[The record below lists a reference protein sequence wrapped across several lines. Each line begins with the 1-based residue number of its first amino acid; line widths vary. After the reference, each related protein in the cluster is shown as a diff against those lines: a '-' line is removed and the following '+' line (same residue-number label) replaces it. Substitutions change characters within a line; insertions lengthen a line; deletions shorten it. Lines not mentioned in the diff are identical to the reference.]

1 MADSVTGTSVNCP
14 PVWGSEQMRSR
25 GVLAERGFRA
35 LWVANA
41 FGDIA
46 SNLTVVA
53 LSVTSVVVLHA
64 SPFQVGVIAA
74 LSRAAYLVVALPVGV
89 WVDRWS
95 RKRVLIVSDLVR
107 LAAVLWIPLGY
118 FLDVLAIWQ
127 LMLVGAVVSTA
138 NVFFDVAHTAILPSL
153 VGRKRVSEA
162 SARLQ
167 SVDTMTSATIPAVAG
182 KLIAS
187 ISVAA
192 TFLVAGVFSLV
203 SALFVWRIPDG
214 RAENTRASEPVGF
227 RTAVREG
234 IRYVAGHRILRA
246 TVTAGVLLN
255 FGAGMYNA
263 VIAVYVLRDCGLSAS
278 QYGYA
283 LALGS
288 AGGFVGSLVGRHIG
302 RALGEVR
309 TQVVGYFTMGAALAA
324 PTVGPHLPIPIWISY
339 AAAVFLLSFLL
350 VVISVNTSGMNARLT
365 PHRLL
370 GRVSASRRFATL
382 GIVPIG
388 ALVGGVASSHL
399 SAATTLLI
407 AAAFPAST
415 LVVFAFSPVIG
426 MRVLPAELE
435 VDDDTETVVPQ
446 AAATVTTPTGKAA
459 EPLA

>member
-1 MADSVTGTSVNCP
+1 
-14 PVWGSEQMRSR
+14 MRLR
-25 GVLAERGFRA
+25 GVLAEPDFRA

-41 FGDIA
+41 FGDIS
-46 SNLTVVA
+46 SNTTVVA

-95 RKRVLIVSDLVR
+95 RKRVLLVSDLVR
-107 LAAVLWIPLGY
+107 LAAVMWIPLAY
-118 FLDVLAIWQ
+118 FLGVLAIWQ
-127 LMLVGAVVSTA
+127 LMLVGAAVSTA

-153 VGRKRVSEA
+153 VGRKRVSDA

-167 SVDTMTSATIPAVAG
+167 SVDTVTSATIPAAAG
-182 KLIAS
+182 KLIAATS
-187 ISVAA
+187 AAVA
-192 TFLVAGVFSLV
+192 FLVAGAVSLV
-203 SALFVWRIPDG
+203 STLFVWRITEG
-214 RAENTRASEPVGF
+214 RSDKTGTSEPAGF
-227 RTAVREG
+227 GTAVREG
-234 IRYVAGHRILRA
+234 LRYVAGHRILRA

-263 VIAVYVLRDCGLSAS
+263 VIAVYVLRECGLSAG

-288 AGGFVGSLVGRHIG
+288 TGGFVGSLVGQHIG
-302 RALGEVR
+302 RALGEIR
-309 TQVVGYFTMGAALAA
+309 TQVTGYFAMAAALAA
-324 PTVGPHLPIPIWISY
+324 PALAPHLPVPAWISY

-350 VVISVNTSGMNARLT
+350 VVISVNTSGMHARLT

-388 ALVGGVASSHL
+388 ALAGGLAASHL

-415 LVVFAFSPVIG
+415 LIVFACSPVIG

-435 VDDDTETVVPQ
+435 VDDETET
-446 AAATVTTPTGKAA
+446 ALSEEAATTAASTGAPDGAQALRPAA
-459 EPLA
+459 VPLPPARS

>member
-1 MADSVTGTSVNCP
+1 
-14 PVWGSEQMRSR
+14 MRLR
-25 GVLAERGFRA
+25 GVLAEPGFRA

-46 SNLTVVA
+46 SNTTVVA

-95 RKRVLIVSDLVR
+95 RKRVLLVSDLVR
-107 LAAVLWIPLGY
+107 LTAVMWIPLAY
-118 FLDVLAIWQ
+118 FLGVLAIWQ

-138 NVFFDVAHTAILPSL
+138 NVFFDVAHTAILPDL
-153 VGRKRVSEA
+153 VGRKRVSDA

-167 SVDTMTSATIPAVAG
+167 SVDTVTSATIPAAAG

-187 ISVAA
+187 TSAAVA
-192 TFLVAGVFSLV
+192 FLVAGTVSLL
-203 SALFVWRIPDG
+203 STLFVWRITKG
-214 RAENTRASEPVGF
+214 RSGTTSANEPARFG
-227 RTAVREG
+227 TAVREG

-263 VIAVYVLRDCGLSAS
+263 VIAVYVLRECGLSAG

-288 AGGFVGSLVGRHIG
+288 TGGFVGSLGGQHIG
-302 RALGEVR
+302 RALGEIR
-309 TQVVGYFTMGAALAA
+309 TQVIGYFAMAAALAA
-324 PTVGPHLPIPIWISY
+324 PALAPHLPVPAWISY

-350 VVISVNTSGMNARLT
+350 VVISVNHFRNARSPDT
-365 PHRLL
+365 ASAARPCERFPTVRDPGHRSDRRARRRAGGEPPL
-370 GRVSASRRFATL
+370 GSGDAVDRRGLPGVDSDRFRVLAGDRNARAPRGTRSRRRD
-382 GIVPIG
+382 GDRPSG
-388 ALVGGVASSHL
+388 HGEDRCALDRRA
-399 SAATTLLI
+399 
-407 AAAFPAST
+407 
-415 LVVFAFSPVIG
+415 
-426 MRVLPAELE
+426 R
-435 VDDDTETVVPQ
+435 
-446 AAATVTTPTGKAA
+446 
-459 EPLA
+459 

>member
-1 MADSVTGTSVNCP
+1 
-14 PVWGSEQMRSR
+14 MRFR
-25 GVLAERGFRA
+25 GVLAEANFRA

-46 SNLTVVA
+46 SNMTVVA

-64 SPFQVGVIAA
+64 SPFEVGVIAA

-89 WVDRWS
+89 WVDRWN

-107 LAAVLWIPLGY
+107 LAAVMWIPLGY
-118 FLDVLAIWQ
+118 FLGVLAIWQ

-153 VGRKRVSEA
+153 VGRKRVSDA

-167 SVDTMTSATIPAVAG
+167 SVDTITSATIPAVAG

-187 ISVAA
+187 TSAA
-192 TFLVAGVFSLV
+192 AAFLAAGAVSLV
-203 SALFVWRIPDG
+203 STLFVWRITERPSDTA
-214 RAENTRASEPVGF
+214 RTSEPVGF
-227 RTAVREG
+227 GTAVREG
-234 IRYVAGHRILRA
+234 LRYVAGHRILRA

-263 VIAVYVLRDCGLSAS
+263 VIAVYVLRDCGISAS

-288 AGGFVGSLVGRHIG
+288 VGGFVGSLVGQHIG
-302 RALGEVR
+302 RALGEIR
-309 TQVVGYFTMGAALAA
+309 TQVVGYCTMGAALAA
-324 PTVGPHLPIPIWISY
+324 PTVGPHLPLPIWISY

-350 VVISVNTSGMNARLT
+350 VVISVNTSGMHARLT

-388 ALVGGVASSHL
+388 ALVGGLVSSHL

-415 LVVFAFSPVIG
+415 LVVFALSPVIA

-435 VDDDTETVVPQ
+435 VDDEADSAISQEFSAV
-446 AAATVTTPTGKAA
+446 ATPTGKPTAPDGSAQALEPAA
-459 EPLA
+459 VPRQRPRS